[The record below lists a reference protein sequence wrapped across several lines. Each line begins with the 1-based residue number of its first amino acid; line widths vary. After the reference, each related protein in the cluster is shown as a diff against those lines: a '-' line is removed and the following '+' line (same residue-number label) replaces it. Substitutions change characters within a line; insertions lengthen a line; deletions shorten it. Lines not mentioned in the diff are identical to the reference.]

1 MTLFSVAR
9 DKLFLKFGPEPSPK
23 DEPSVRMTEIFDKE
37 QTPIRLVDCVQLQLQ
52 DEEIKSTGWICPFC
66 KKKQKKI
73 KKQLKFRYGILK
85 YT

>member
-1 MTLFSVAR
+1 
-9 DKLFLKFGPEPSPK
+9 
-23 DEPSVRMTEIFDKE
+23 MTEIFDKE

-73 KKQLKFRYGILK
+73 KKQLKFRYGIPK
-85 YT
+85 YNLTLIREFLGPSPSAFSGKNQKHRL

>member
-1 MTLFSVAR
+1 
-9 DKLFLKFGPEPSPK
+9 
-23 DEPSVRMTEIFDKE
+23 MTEIFDKE

-73 KKQLKFRYGILK
+73 KKQLKFRYGKIFGSAGPCGDK
-85 YT
+85 RTSGDKGTNVI